1 MFRFIFN
8 NGLFFFTEGVVL
20 AMPSPF
26 FRLVLCARV
35 GVDAAGLGH
44 RWMLC
49 GYTNLLLK
57 NNTVEWLTRVNSRC
71 GLVLVVWAC
80 VIAQRSQ
87 ALPRLWGSEHQPSG
101 SEVSM
106 GGGHWTDGR
115 AFSVPFHA
123 VAARLCASCGGSAT
137 LQGDWRHLP
146 ARYHCLYGT
155 AVPPDRPYNMR
166 LRFRSLTTPSF
177 PCQNVRRYG
186 MCVS

>member
-1 MFRFIFN
+1 
-8 NGLFFFTEGVVL
+8 
-20 AMPSPF
+20 MPSPF

-146 ARYHCLYGT
+146 ARYHCLYGYGRT
-155 AVPPDRPYNMR
+155 SWSAIQHAA
-166 LRFRSLTTPSF
+166 SF
-177 PCQNVRRYG
+177 PVIDYSLLPIPERTTLWHVCKLNFFNFD
-186 MCVS
+186 